1 MRNYE
6 VQAYIERLYDA
17 LYSGLSDGDVIGEFE
32 NVLREFEDNVL
43 EEMQA
48 EADQKSGFDST
59 PFFTNLAE
67 STYNEII
74 NIGERMDSIHP
85 RLGKFMQY
93 LMEEDDPTF
102 FIAYG
107 DKPSLLGR
115 SSDQWGYETSA
126 LILNHFLSNSRG
138 DSDDK

>member
-1 MRNYE
+1 MRNIE
-6 VQAYIERLYDA
+6 VYAHIERMFDVIS
-17 LYSGLSDGDVIGEFE
+17 SGLPDGDVIDEVT
-32 NVLREFEDNVL
+32 NAIMDL
-43 EEMQA
+43 EEEVVKQMKA
-48 EADQKSGFDST
+48 EEEQKSGFDST